1 MLALDPDAI
10 HWNLPEQARRGRPLL
25 VLLHG
30 RGSDENDLVRVTMAL
45 PAGFAVASVRAPIA
59 EGFGWSWFDP
69 DEGGPSGDPHPEHA
83 DQAADA
89 VLEWLHG
96 LDWVPPHIGT
106 LGFSQGGAM
115 AVHLMRRDPYRFD
128 FAVNLAGFVV
138 RGDQLGDAAL
148 ATQRPHVFWG
158 RGADDPLF
166 TTEILR
172 RTEPWLSRHSTL
184 TTGHYSGLGHSVSPD
199 QLRDVALFLQERLQA
214 RAAAPGH
221 IEPPTHPLK
230 PPRSNDDVDRYSPIF
245 VTDPPRTMGE

>member
-10 HWNLPEQARRGRPLL
+10 HWNLSEQARRGRPLL

-30 RGSDENDLVRVTMAL
+30 RGSDENDLVPLTMSL
-45 PAGFAVASVRAPIA
+45 PAGFAVASVRAPIS

-69 DEGGPSGDPHPEHA
+69 DAGGPSGDPHPAHA
-83 DQAADA
+83 DLAADA

-96 LDWVPPHIGT
+96 LDWVPPHVGT

-138 RGDQLGDAAL
+138 RGEQLADAAL
-148 ATQRPHVFWG
+148 AVRRPHVFWG

-166 TTEILR
+166 T
-172 RTEPWLSRHSTL
+172 
-184 TTGHYSGLGHSVSPD
+184 GHYAGLGHSISPD
-199 QLRDVALFLQERLQA
+199 QLRDVAVFLQA
-214 RAAAPGH
+214 RLETRAPAPAH
-221 IEPPTHPLK
+221 IEPPVHPLK

>member
-30 RGSDENDLVRVTMAL
+30 RGSDERDLVGVTMSL

-83 DQAADA
+83 DLAADA

-96 LDWVPPHIGT
+96 LDWVPPHVGT

-138 RGDQLGDAAL
+138 RGEQLGGCRAGRAPPARL
-148 ATQRPHVFWG
+148 LGARRRRPAVH
-158 RGADDPLF
+158 A
-166 TTEILR
+166 EILH

-184 TTGHYSGLGHSVSPD
+184 TTGHYAGLGHSVSPD
-199 QLRDVALFLQERLQA
+199 QLRDVAVFLQA
-214 RAAAPGH
+214 RLEARAA
-221 IEPPTHPLK
+221 
-230 PPRSNDDVDRYSPIF
+230 
-245 VTDPPRTMGE
+245 RTGAHRAARASA